1 MYFCLCCH
9 GALPYEPQAYTMNMA
24 GSLYLLSM
32 IYCQGKDNFN
42 TGNEYFNLS
51 VNMLPPYQ
59 QFTVTQRR
67 LNFIPTC
74 AAIC

>member
-9 GALPYEPQAYTMNMA
+9 GALPYEPQVYTMNMA

-51 VNMLPPYQ
+51 VNMLLHS
-59 QFTVTQRR
+59 VG
-67 LNFIPTC
+67 
-74 AAIC
+74 